1 MVVVVHG
8 NMRLKRLII
17 QKEEEE
23 AREGGKIF
31 HADVRE
37 LHLARFYELRE
48 FNTGCQK
55 NA

>member
-1 MVVVVHG
+1 MVVVHG
-8 NMRLKRLII
+8 NLRLKRLIL
-17 QKEEEE
+17 QKEEEGLV
-23 AREGGKIF
+23 REGGKIF